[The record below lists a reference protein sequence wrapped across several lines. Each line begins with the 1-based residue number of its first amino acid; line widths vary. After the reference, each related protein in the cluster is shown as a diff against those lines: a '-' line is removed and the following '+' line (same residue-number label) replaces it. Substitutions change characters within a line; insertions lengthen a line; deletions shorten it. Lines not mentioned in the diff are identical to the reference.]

1 MLVPLCRAANLSGLQ
16 GPHGAAHCRW
26 SKDHLKSQIRR
37 PFNAL
42 SLCVRRQICSWLDV
56 RACRARAPRALPC
69 YQAAESRRAPRRR
82 CPTTSTATTTRW
94 TRTCLARS
102 RRCALTRACRGAGS
116 TATSTST
123 WRARPRASSAQ
134 SLAREPA
141 CEPYSIFLRAQ
152 WATFPLLQLVF
163 QIGDAAALLA
173 GRTHGASLYG
183 ATAGDRALAAAGKAA
198 HAALLVGAPLLQR
211 GPGAAA
217 AGVAAYMATQAR

>member
-1 MLVPLCRAANLSGLQ
+1 LASATTSLAAPRCCGSTTTRRARAVVLVPLCRAANLSGLQ

-123 WRARPRASSAQ
+123 WRARPRARGARWPRRRWGRGCMGPRRRLHGRRRIHRALVLQ
-134 SLAREPA
+134 RTALARAEA
-141 CEPYSIFLRAQ
+141 CE
-152 WATFPLLQLVF
+152 WLL
-163 QIGDAAALLA
+163 
-173 GRTHGASLYG
+173 
-183 ATAGDRALAAAGKAA
+183 
-198 HAALLVGAPLLQR
+198 
-211 GPGAAA
+211 
-217 AGVAAYMATQAR
+217 